1 LFRRKKLASVS
12 QSPGRPA
19 ARVVTAVILAVI
31 ALLLVIVGIIYFAE
45 PSRSLPSMIPGHLAA
60 TAADSG
66 KNHPLRGAGCLVLGV
81 IFFAAAWF
89 ALSFQPKA
97 ASAAASRPNSPAGR
111 H

>member
-1 LFRRKKLASVS
+1 MASVS
-12 QSPGRPA
+12 SSSGRPA

-31 ALLLVIVGIIYFAE
+31 AIALVIVGVIYFIE
-45 PSRSLPSMIPGHLAA
+45 PSKSLPSIMPGHLAA

-66 KNHPLRGAGCLVLGV
+66 KNHPVKGAGCLVLGV
-81 IFFAAAWF
+81 IFFGAAWF

-97 ASAAASRPNSPAGR
+97 ASGAASRPNSPAGR